1 MNLIVNKQPSMK
13 APLENG
19 VRIKVLHAEVE
30 HAVPG
35 LFTVISRI
43 GNVTNSH
50 YRLQT
55 TLQSCKRIDSIAA
68 PMMEVGIDWEKV
80 ARIACIGTH
89 PKESENI
96 GKLCAFVQ
104 RWSGGKNGEFLN
116 DLERYEKTLQFR
128 RSILASD
135 LQQLSEC
142 DLPEYERIILAILT

>member
-1 MNLIVNKQPSMK
+1 M
-13 APLENG
+13 
-19 VRIKVLHAEVE
+19 
-30 HAVPG
+30 
-35 LFTVISRI
+35 
-43 GNVTNSH
+43 
-50 YRLQT
+50 
-55 TLQSCKRIDSIAA
+55 
-68 PMMEVGIDWEKV
+68 
-80 ARIACIGTH
+80 H

-116 DLERYEKTLQFR
+116 DLERYEKTLHFR